1 MEFEFR
7 SDGKLRYANNSNY
20 KKDSMIRKEGQG
32 GGPSVSVVIVI
43 ALTPIALFLPLLCAL
58 VTVSQAVIE
67 ELKRIIQDS
76 EITKYVSPL

>member
-20 KKDSMIRKEGQG
+20 KKDSMIRKEGRG
-32 GGPSVSVVIVI
+32 EDPCVSVVIVI